1 MYPKMSKHLLRFVL
15 ALIALPLARPA
26 ELPNTLTAEERREG
40 FMLLF
45 NGKDLSGWDGDPLLW
60 SVKAGA
66 IVGNSDTHP
75 VQHNTFLIYKDEYA
89 DFTLRADI
97 KLRNHNSGIQ
107 FRSQRKPDWVVT
119 GYQADASEVDEEKS
133 AWGNFYD
140 EQGKGRNLMKTQN
153 EGWLKVK
160 SQVHHGDWNH
170 YEIIANGHHLIL
182 RLNGVETINQEV
194 EKTAAGVIAIQM
206 HMGQPMDVQV
216 RNIKLKVQR

>member
-1 MYPKMSKHLLRFVL
+1 MSTKMSKHVLRFVL
-15 ALIALPLARPA
+15 ALFAVPLAWPA
-26 ELPNTLTAEERREG
+26 ELPNTLTAAEKREG
-40 FMLLF
+40 FTLLF
-45 NGKDLSGWDGDPLLW
+45 NGKDLSGWDGDPQLW
-60 SVKAGA
+60 SVKDGA
-66 IVGNSDTHP
+66 IVGSSDNHP
-75 VQHNTFLIYKDEYA
+75 VKQNTFLIYKDEFA

-119 GYQADASEVDEEKS
+119 GYQADASEVGEEKS

-140 EQGKGRNLMKTQN
+140 EQGKSRNLMRTPD

-160 SQVHHGDWNH
+160 SRVHHGDWNH

-194 EKTAAGVIAIQM
+194 EKTDAGVIAIQM
-206 HMGQPMDVQV
+206 HMGEPMEVQV
-216 RNIKLKVQR
+216 RNIKLKVVR

>member
-1 MYPKMSKHLLRFVL
+1 LRFRS
-15 ALIALPLARPA
+15 P
-26 ELPNTLTAEERREG
+26 G
-40 FMLLF
+40 
-45 NGKDLSGWDGDPLLW
+45 
-60 SVKAGA
+60 
-66 IVGNSDTHP
+66 P